1 MYKTRRTQLLTSF
14 IPSCKIMQRLWS
26 SRTEFCFWVCA
37 YRGSIVRAKRQIASN
52 DGPHQWQHKNLSFEQ
67 KREPSCGRYGTRH
80 ILECRRHIDYIVRE
94 DHTCMNIYVQY
105 IYVWNLYAHHP
116 NVRNTGNAEN
126 RTSSHLLNFRH
137 LRLLLLSLCSKSA
150 ILRIFA
156 YITIL

>member
-26 SRTEFCFWVCA
+26 SCTVFCVWVCA
-37 YRGSIVRAKRQIASN
+37 CRGSIVRAKRQIASN

-94 DHTCMNIYVQY
+94 DHTCMIYMY
-105 IYVWNLYAHHP
+105 NTYMCEIYMRIIQMCEIRVMQKAAPL
-116 NVRNTGNAEN
+116 
-126 RTSSHLLNFRH
+126 RTSWISGFYAYFYYFYVANQ
-137 LRLLLLSLCSKSA
+137 LS
-150 ILRIFA
+150 FA
-156 YITIL
+156 FLPT